1 MAFVVEMIGKP
12 DAVGR
17 RYFCCSATTW
27 RQVLQ
32 LGIDLGW
39 KPAGTS
45 SDDAGRSGRE
55 QPGGLS
61 PDYECDDWGKSV
73 STADAAALADALER
87 ASRQPL
93 PKFERGPT
101 LLREGMTAD
110 EVRMANANLDAGFLK
125 ELMQFLRRGEF
136 TFLWDD

>member
-17 RYFCCSATTW
+17 RFFCCSATNW

-32 LGIDLGW
+32 LGLDWGW
-39 KPAGTS
+39 QPAGTS
-45 SDDAGRSGRE
+45 SDNAWKNDWEQYGRFSA
-55 QPGGLS
+55 
-61 PDYECDDWGKSV
+61 DYECDEWGKSV
-73 STADAAALADALER
+73 SAADATALAEALER

-101 LLREGMTAD
+101 LLREDVTAD
-110 EVRMANANLDAGFLK
+110 EARMANANLDAGSLG
-125 ELMQFLRRGEF
+125 ELIRFLRRGEF